1 MASVTQWLILQSRE
15 LWCSLVT
22 QYTPTLWVL
31 LQPNHLYCNLVN
43 YVTTQLLILQPPG
56 VLLQPMDLYSSLRTI
71 SMKLAPPP
79 ELPPGDVVALRCVC
93 TCTSVVF
100 REFCY
105 YCTIAIS
112 TTSQDVDVYRL
123 VCSRYLHAASV
134 VVNGTGVFTPSEHY
148 VDSESG

>member
-1 MASVTQWLILQSRE
+1 MVQPSDTIYTNFVSSVTAQS
-15 LWCSLVT
+15 
-22 QYTPTLWVL
+22 
-31 LQPNHLYCNLVN
+31 
-43 YVTTQLLILQPPG
+43 LILQPRELCYNPVTYTPASWSSVTAHG
-56 VLLQPMDLYSSLRTI
+56 LILQPQDDLNELR
-71 SMKLAPPP
+71 PPP
-79 ELPPGDVVALRCVC
+79 RATPRRRRRAALCVHVYVGC
-93 TCTSVVF
+93 VF